1 LDHSGVLLVAEIT
14 PNDTDLNDEQLTKT
28 ATSPENR
35 LSFGTSQ
42 VVVGVSHAYVC
53 PKGKQIWLE
62 GIRINTKYRRMGIAS
77 KLTYQMIKHG
87 KEIGNNAR
95 EAAAITAQGNAASRR
110 MMEKNGFHEKAKWTY
125 YTGYKK
131 NGQQANMNGLT
142 LRNYVFENNQ
152 ANVSDDDMSAIC
164 GSKDVSFASPED
176 IEKIITFLSGSKT
189 FISCARR
196 YVQSW
201 KWYEL
206 DLKYSKISDL
216 VACKKIV
223 IVRTEDMQEIGGLA
237 ITNDSLH
244 EEYCAEQNQRVNKEQ
259 EQGDNEGEDAAYDDE
274 DSSLQIVYVDAP
286 TSASLENLLVFVVNI
301 VLSSSLFDRIQ
312 LFTPNQINHEK
323 YEFYEIS
330 EILAKFGISE
340 SESFLLYTKLNN
352 INSLTHIPR

>member
-1 LDHSGVLLVAEIT
+1 MPKDIN
-14 PNDTDLNDEQLTKT
+14 PNDEQLAKT
-28 ATSPENR
+28 AASSENG
-35 LSFGTSQ
+35 LSSVTSQ

-62 GIRINTKYRRMGIAS
+62 GIRINPKYRRMGIAS
-77 KLTYQMIKHG
+77 ELTYHMIKHG
-87 KEIGNNAR
+87 KEIGSNAR
-95 EAAAITAQGNAASRR
+95 EAAAITAHGNIASRR
-110 MMEKNGFHEKAKWTY
+110 MMEKNEFHEKAKWSY

-142 LRNYVFENNQ
+142 IRNYVFENNQ
-152 ANVSDDDMSAIC
+152 GNVCDDDTNAIC
-164 GSKDVSFASPED
+164 GCKNVSFASTED

-189 FISCARR
+189 FISGGRK

-206 DLKYSKISDL
+206 DLEYSKISDL
-216 VACKKIV
+216 VASKKII
-223 IVRTEDMQEIGGLA
+223 IVKTEDKQEIEGLA
-237 ITNDSLH
+237 ITNNSLH
-244 EEYCAEQNQRVNKEQ
+244 KEYCAGQNQMEDKEQ
-259 EQGDNEGEDAAYDDE
+259 KQGSNGEEDVAYDDE
-274 DSSLQIVYVDAP
+274 DSSLQIVYADAP
-286 TSASLENLLVFVVNI
+286 TLASLENLLVFVVNI